1 MKTANFKRITSI
13 IVSVALFFTYACALG
28 PIRSYAA
35 TLEQQKAAYNSKI
48 QSAESEIAKLRAEKA
63 PQQAI
68 ANKLQSQLSDLT
80 SQSYVIQC
88 QRDQVDKQV
97 TSLTADIKSLSNQIT
112 KTENNLKD
120 MNDSIDETVDVFCQR
135 LRTNYMN
142 GPTSYL
148 DVLLN
153 SKDIS
158 SMLNQLEL
166 MKRVTDSDQKIVDKL
181 NNDIEKAEKLKV
193 KLSRDKN
200 EAEVKKTELGAKK
213 VELDNSKAEYDKLIA
228 SAEAKATEVN
238 RILYGY
244 NAKIEALNDSVE
256 AYRGA
261 EAKIDKAIK
270 AAELQRQREAAAA
283 AAAAA
288 AATKKQTTGGSS
300 SGSSGSSSSSG
311 STSYVT
317 PTYSSGSIS
326 SSGWMWPVP
335 AGYISSY
342 YGYRSDPATG
352 ASKFHGGLDIAAPC
366 NSNILA
372 AKSGTVASVNYGNT
386 GYGNY
391 IMLSHGDG
399 SYTLYGHCLANFP
412 VSTGQAVSQ
421 GQVIAHVGTSGYS
434 TGYHCHFEVR
444 DGSGNRL
451 NPLNYV
457 HK

>member
-1 MKTANFKRITSI
+1 MKTASFKRFTSI
-13 IVSVALFFTYACALG
+13 VVSVALFFTYAFALG

-68 ANKLQSQLSDLT
+68 ANKLQSQLADLT
-80 SQSYVIQC
+80 SQSYVIQR
-88 QRDQVDKQV
+88 QRDEVDRKV
-97 TSLTADIKSLSNQIT
+97 TSLTAEINDLSKQIT
-112 KTENNLKD
+112 KTEKNLMD
-120 MNDSIDETVDVFCQR
+120 MNDSIDQTVDVFCQR
-135 LRTNYMN
+135 LRANYMN

-153 SKDIS
+153 SKDLS

-166 MKRVTDSDQKIVDKL
+166 MKRVTDSDQKIVNKL
-181 NNDIEKAEKLKV
+181 NSDIDKAEKLKI
-193 KLSRDKN
+193 KLKNDKSD
-200 EAEVKKTELGAKK
+200 AELKKTELGTKK
-213 VELDNSKAEYDKLIA
+213 IELDKSKAEYDKLIL
-228 SAEAKATEVN
+228 SAEAKAAEVN
-238 RILYGY
+238 KILYGY
-244 NAKIEALNDSVE
+244 NAKIEALHDSVE
-256 AYRGA
+256 AYKGA
-261 EAKIDKAIK
+261 EAKIDQAIK

-288 AATKKQTTGGSS
+288 AATKKQ
-300 SGSSGSSSSSG
+300 SSGSSSGSSG

-317 PTYSSGSIS
+317 PTYSSGTIS
-326 SSGWMWPVP
+326 TSGWMWPVP

-372 AKSGTVASVNYGNT
+372 ARSGTVASVNYGNT

-391 IMLSHGDG
+391 IMINHGDG

-412 VSTGQAVSQ
+412 VSSGQHVSQ